1 MKKIAVSLFSLFL
14 IAAVIIGQDHKTVT
28 VKAGTRINDYFA
40 QNEQYKYPE
49 FTQGKV
55 VFKDGTSTVTKL
67 NYSLMVGEVQF
78 VASGDTMA
86 IANEKSIK
94 YVQIML
100 DTFYFDNGYLE
111 VVAGHNP
118 AIMGVKRY
126 VKLADIKKEG
136 PMGTRSSTNT
146 AQTWGTVIDQ
156 GHLKNAHLVVQ
167 EDLVLSKNADY
178 FIGNTANGFVPYKKI
193 NVLNLYPQ
201 QKKAIDEF
209 LKKNKVNFKAKDD
222 LVKLTEFISAL

>member
-14 IAAVIIGQDHKTVT
+14 VVTIINGQDHKTVT
-28 VKAGTRINDYFA
+28 VKAGTRINDYFT
-40 QNEQYKYPE
+40 QDEQYRYPE

-55 VFKDGTSTVTKL
+55 VFKDGTATVTKL
-67 NYSLMVGEVQF
+67 NYSILAGEMQF
-78 VASGDTMA
+78 LASGDTMA
-86 IANEKSIK
+86 IANEKNIK
-94 YVQIML
+94 FVQIML

-111 VVAGHNP
+111 AIAGQDP
-118 AIMGVKRY
+118 VIMTVKQY

-136 PMGTRSSTNT
+136 PMGTRSSTSS

-156 GHLKNAHLVVQ
+156 GHLKNARLVVQ
-167 EDLVLSKNADY
+167 EDLVLSTNADY
-178 FIGNTANGFVPYKKI
+178 FIGNIANGFVPYRKG

-209 LKKNKVNFKAKDD
+209 L
-222 LVKLTEFISAL
+222 